1 MARRP
6 TIEHPQ
12 LGPLTDDLLTR
23 DVRVLQ
29 RLGGHRF
36 SSDDVATAYVAA
48 RARPDAM
55 RFCDL
60 GTGLGSVLLQLL
72 WKLPDATAVGVEAQ
86 AESFALLEENVARNG
101 YSPRAELLHADL
113 RSAEARAFLE
123 RAQPG
128 GYDLVTGTPPYFPPG
143 TAVAASD
150 RQRTLARIEERG
162 GVEAYVE
169 VGALALAPRGTLV
182 VCGDS
187 RARGRVYEA
196 APRAGL
202 GVVEEW
208 DAIGRFGRAPLFSV
222 WVMRREAGAPTRH
235 ELLLRDA
242 AGEPGPG
249 AAMLRAFGGF
259 GPPPFGPGV
268 PGR

>member
-1 MARRP
+1 LARRASRD
-6 TIEHPQ
+6 HPE

-23 DVRVLQ
+23 EVRVLQ
-29 RLGGHRF
+29 RLRGHRF

-48 RARPDAM
+48 RAHPEAR
-55 RFCDL
+55 RVCDL

-72 WKLPDATAVGVEAQ
+72 WKLPDATGVGVEAQ
-86 AESFALLEENVARNG
+86 ASSFALLQENVARNG
-101 YSPRAELLHADL
+101 YSSRAELLHADL
-113 RSAEARAFLE
+113 RSTEARVFLE

-128 GYDLVTGTPPYFPPG
+128 GFDLVTGTPPYFPPG

-150 RQRTLARIEERG
+150 HQRTLARIEERG

-169 VGALALAPRGTLV
+169 VGARALAPRGTLV

-187 RARGRVYEA
+187 RARLRVCEA
-196 APRAGL
+196 ARGAGL
-202 GVVEEW
+202 SLAEEW
-208 DAIGRFGRAPLFSV
+208 DAIGRFGRPPLFSV
-222 WVMRREAGAPTRH
+222 WVLRWEAMAPTRH

-249 AAMLRAFGGF
+249 AAALRSFGGF
-259 GPPPFGPGV
+259 DPLGGTA

>member
-1 MARRP
+1 VARRASF
-6 TIEHPQ
+6 EHPL

-29 RLGGHRF
+29 RLRGHRF

-48 RARPDAM
+48 RACPSAVRL
-55 RFCDL
+55 CDL

-72 WKLPDATAVGVEAQ
+72 WKLPRATGVGVEAQ
-86 AESFALLEENVARNG
+86 AESFALLQENVARNG
-101 YSPRAELLHADL
+101 YCARTELLHADL
-113 RSAEARAFLE
+113 RSTEASAFLAGAE
-123 RAQPG
+123 PDG
-128 GYDLVTGTPPYFPPG
+128 FDLVTGTPPYFPPG

-169 VGALALAPRGTLV
+169 VGAKVLAARGTLV
-182 VCGDS
+182 LCGDS
-187 RARGRVYEA
+187 RARTRVYEA
-196 APRAGL
+196 TRRAGL
-202 GVVEEW
+202 ALAEEW

-222 WVMRREAGAPTRH
+222 WVLRGESEGRTRH

-249 AAMLRAFGGF
+249 AAVLRAFGGF
-259 GPPPFGPGV
+259 DAPPFGPALR
-268 PGR
+268 GR